1 MYRIRLATFD
11 VTNTLLKFKIPIGE
25 EYSQIS
31 KLYGIQSDAAQLNAA
46 FKRQW
51 KILNQKHPNFG
62 ATTGLAPQTWW
73 ASLIV
78 RVFHDAGY
86 DYLDQK
92 QLQAIS
98 RHLFKAYSTKVC
110 WQMQRGTH
118 SLLENLAKANVQ
130 LGIISNFDNRLQSI
144 LSDVGL
150 LPHFNFVIDSYSARV
165 KKPSKGIFNLAL
177 DHVKHL
183 DILPEQAVHIGN
195 DLHVDYW
202 GAINAGWNAL
212 LLTKK
217 ANLSPEELKIVNP
230 NDILNDVREAEK
242 HILEPDV
249 VRFRNQF

>member
-1 MYRIRLATFD
+1 MYRIRLATFE
-11 VTNTLLKFKIPIGE
+11 VTNTLLKFKIPVGE

-73 ASLIV
+73 TNLIGG
-78 RVFHDAGY
+78 VFHDAGY

-92 QLQAIS
+92 QLQTIS

-118 SLLENLAKANVQ
+118 SLLNNLSKASVQ

-150 LPHFNFVIDSYSARV
+150 FPHFNFVIDSYSAGV
-165 KKPSKGIFNLAL
+165 EKPRKDIFNLAL

-183 DILPEQAVHIGN
+183 DISPEQAVHIGSN
-195 DLHVDYW
+195 LHVDYW
-202 GAINAGWNAL
+202 GATNAGWNAL

-217 ANLSPEELKIVNP
+217 TNLSPEELKIVNP
-230 NDILNDVREAEK
+230 KDILNDVREAEK
-242 HILEPDV
+242 RILEPDV
-249 VRFRNQF
+249 LRFRYRF